1 MSFCN
6 SRPTYLAVGT
16 SILFKENFIGK
27 IENIKG
33 DDARR
38 IFSISFALNTQHYQI
53 INLYGLDKP
62 YQRENVFQ
70 SLNDYTTNIENTI
83 IGGDFNMMKEVRDK
97 MGITICNT
105 HFVESATLNELI
117 KLQSLHGT

>member
-6 SRPTYLAVGT
+6 SRPTYLAAGT
-16 SILFKENFIGK
+16 AILFQENFREK

-33 DDARR
+33 DDAGR
-38 IFSISFALNTQHYQI
+38 IFWISFGLNTQHYQI

-70 SLNDYTTNIENTI
+70 SLTDYTTNIENTI

-97 MGITICNT
+97 MGITFCNT
-105 HFVESATLNELI
+105 LFVGSATLNKLI